1 MMQFHFNQGV
11 IMKKVLAL
19 IAITL
24 LSTSSFAAIKCVP
37 SGNGT
42 CCWDTVRDGP
52 FKPIGC

>member
-1 MMQFHFNQGV
+1 
-11 IMKKVLAL
+11 MKKVLAL
-19 IAITL
+19 ITIAL
-24 LSTSSFAAIKCVP
+24 LSTSSFAVIKCVP

>member
-1 MMQFHFNQGV
+1 
-11 IMKKVLAL
+11 MKKLLAL
-19 IAITL
+19 ITVAL

>member
-1 MMQFHFNQGV
+1 
-11 IMKKVLAL
+11 MKKVL
-19 IAITL
+19 TL
-24 LSTSSFAAIKCVP
+24 VFVAMLSGNAMAAIKCVP